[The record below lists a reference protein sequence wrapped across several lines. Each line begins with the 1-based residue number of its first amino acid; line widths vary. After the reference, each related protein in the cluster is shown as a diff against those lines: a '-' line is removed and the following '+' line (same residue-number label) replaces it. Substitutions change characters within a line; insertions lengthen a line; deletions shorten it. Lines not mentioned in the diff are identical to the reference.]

1 MDAALRVLFVE
12 DSEDDALLLI
22 RKIRQGKFELDWVR
36 VDNEADMRRNLEE
49 KEWDL
54 VISDYSMPTFD
65 GVSALKL
72 FKQMALDIPF
82 ILVSG
87 TIGEDVAVNA
97 MREGAHDYLM
107 KDKLERLV
115 PAIRRELRETK
126 IRRERSRALT
136 LLKEREEILTRII
149 ENIPFMIFIK
159 DANDLRFLRV
169 NRAGE
174 ELLGIK
180 RDELIGSTDYD
191 FFPKEEADFFVH
203 RDREVLAEGC
213 FVEIPEEIIH
223 TRNKGERIL
232 CTKKIP
238 LMDESG
244 KPLYLF
250 GISEDI
256 TEIKQKA
263 IEEQE
268 LKKQL
273 RQAQKMESIG
283 TLAGGIAHDFNNIL
297 MAVLGY
303 AELAK
308 MELDS
313 KEKLAKYLNQIL
325 QAGIRA
331 KNLVEQILTF
341 TRQTDIKREPLAIIP
356 MIKETLKFLRA
367 SLPVTIDI
375 QHNLQVADST
385 IIADPTQIHQI
396 VMNLF
401 TNAAHAMREN
411 GGILDIRLTEVML
424 TDEVEPAFKA
434 LKPGCYL
441 QLTVSDTGCGIPK
454 ETIDKIFDPF
464 FTTKERG
471 EGTGMGLSVVHGIIK
486 DMRGAITVIS
496 EPDCGTTFKILFP
509 KYEGEP
515 IVSRVCKP
523 EVKTGSG
530 SILVVDDEVLITT
543 SIRGILEKVGYRVVS
558 TTNPFKALDIFK
570 TRANAFDLVLTD
582 MTMPKMTGLELAE
595 KLIHIQP
602 GIPIIMF
609 TGYSP
614 GLTRERLNKAGIKEL
629 ITKPFVA
636 SELANTIYAVLYPD
650 EK

>member
-1 MDAALRVLFVE
+1 MDTVLRVLFVE

-65 GVSALKL
+65 GISALRL

-87 TIGEDVAVNA
+87 TIGEEVAVNA

-107 KDKLERLV
+107 KGNLGRLV

-159 DANDLRFLRV
+159 DAKDLRFLRV
-169 NRAGE
+169 NKAGE

-191 FFPKEEADFFVH
+191 FFPKEEADFLAH

-213 FVEIPEEIIH
+213 LIEIPEETIQ
-223 TRNKGERIL
+223 TRHKGERIL
-232 CTKKIP
+232 RTKKIP
-238 LMDESG
+238 LKDDKGM
-244 KPLYLF
+244 PAFLF

-308 MELDS
+308 MQLDN
-313 KEKLAKYLNQIL
+313 KENLAYSLSQIL

-331 KNLVEQILTF
+331 KNLVDQILTF
-341 TRQTDIKREPLAIIP
+341 TRQTDIKREPMAIIP

-375 QHNLQVADST
+375 QHNLRVTDST

-411 GGILDIRLTEVML
+411 GGILDIRLAEVML
-424 TDEVEPAFKA
+424 TDEVELSFKE
-434 LKPGCYL
+434 LNPGRYL
-441 QLTVSDTGCGIPK
+441 QLTVSDTGCGITK
-454 ETIDKIFDPF
+454 ENIDKVFDPF

-471 EGTGMGLSVVHGIIK
+471 QGTGMGLSVVHGIIK
-486 DMRGAITVIS
+486 DMGGSIAVIS
-496 EPDCGTTFKILFP
+496 QPGQGTTFKILFP
-509 KYEGEP
+509 KHEGKP
-515 IVSRVCKP
+515 IVSRVAKP
-523 EVKTGSG
+523 KAKTGSG
-530 SILVVDDEVLITT
+530 SILIVDDEVLITT
-543 SIRGILEKVGYRVVS
+543 SVCGILEKIGYHVVS
-558 TTNPFKALDIFK
+558 TTNPLIALDIFK
-570 TRANAFDLVLTD
+570 TKANAFDLVLTD

-595 KLIHIQP
+595 KLIQIKP
-602 GIPIIMF
+602 GVPIIMF

-614 GLTRERLNKAGIKEL
+614 GLTRESLNKAGIKEL
-629 ITKPFVA
+629 IAKPFVA
-636 SELANTIYAVLYPD
+636 SELANTVYEVLYPD
-650 EK
+650 KK